1 VIYYLKIFQEG
12 NMPRRRTMTEYR
24 DVIRRLKMS
33 QSIREIA
40 RETGIHRTIIR
51 KIKKIADKKG
61 WLNPTSRLPNEETL
75 YNIFEKK
82 KAVFKHPLD
91 EWNDEIKRLAVDEK
105 YSYVVIHKLIQK
117 YYACSEATVRRY
129 IKKNFP
135 ETPKATMRR
144 KTIAGEVME
153 VDFGYLGITYDP
165 VTDRRRKT
173 YLFSGRLQHSRNAYR
188 EIVFNQKQDIFFDC
202 HIHAFEYFGGVPK
215 KVVPDNLKAAVIK
228 ASFECPLINRVYQN
242 LAEHYNFLISPCL
255 PKKAKHKGGVENDI
269 KYVKKN
275 FWPLFKEGQRAK
287 GYSDLNTAELKEE
300 LEKWNREVARVRKI
314 GGIGR
319 SPEEIFE
326 TEEKNALKSLPD
338 TRWDRF
344 EWADRVTVQETWR
357 VRFDNAFY
365 TVPYKYIGNKVEV
378 LANSKSV
385 YIFCNYK
392 QIALHQRTRR
402 RWEVVEREEHAPPN
416 VAAFMSTTRESIK
429 RWALSIGPSVGKVV
443 EAILNH
449 KSVDGLRPA
458 RGVIG
463 LKRKYGE
470 ARLEAACRR
479 ALIYDTPE
487 YMSVKS
493 ILLKELD
500 KLDIDEPVDQT
511 GQKLFIFARK
521 SGYFDPENHIKT
533 GGGKWMN

>member
-1 VIYYLKIFQEG
+1 
-12 NMPRRRTMTEYR
+12 MPRRRTMTEYR

-61 WLNPTSRLPNEETL
+61 WLNPASRLPNEETL
-75 YNIFEKK
+75 YNIFDKK
-82 KAVFKHPLD
+82 KTVFKHPLD
-91 EWNDEIKRLAVDEK
+91 EWSDEIKRLAVDEK

-135 ETPKATMRR
+135 QTPKATMRR

-173 YLFSGRLQHSRNAYR
+173 YLFSGRLQHSRDAYR

-202 HIHAFEYFGGVPK
+202 HIHAFEYFGGVPE

-269 KYVKKN
+269 KYVKRN

-287 GYSDLNTAELKEE
+287 GYSDLNAKELKEE
-300 LEKWNREVARVRKI
+300 LEKWNREVTRVRKI

-326 TEEKNALKSLPD
+326 TEEKKALKSLPD
-338 TRWDRF
+338 ARWDRF
-344 EWADRVTVQETWR
+344 EWADKVTVQETWR

-365 TVPYKYIGNKVEV
+365 SVPYEYIRNKVEV

-385 YIFCNYK
+385 YIFYNYK
-392 QIALHQRTRR
+392 QIALHRRTRR

-416 VAAFMSTTRESIK
+416 VAAFMNTTRESIK

>member
-1 VIYYLKIFQEG
+1 
-12 NMPRRRTMTEYR
+12 MPRRRTMTDYR

-33 QSIREIA
+33 QSIRGIK
-40 RETGIHRTIIR
+40 RETGVHREIIR
-51 KIKKIADKKG
+51 KIKKIADKNE
-61 WLNPTSRLPNEETL
+61 WLNPASHLPSEETL
-75 YNIFEKK
+75 YSIFEKK
-82 KAVFKHPLD
+82 KTVSKHPLD
-91 EWNDEIKRLAVDEK
+91 RWYEEIKRLAVDEK

-117 YYACSEATVRRY
+117 HYACSEATVRRY

-135 ETPKATMRR
+135 KTPKATMRR
-144 KTIAGEVME
+144 KTIPGEIME

-165 VTDRRRKT
+165 VTNRRRKT
-173 YLFSGRLQHSRNAYR
+173 YIFSGRLRHSRDVYR
-188 EIVFNQKQDIFFDC
+188 EIVFNQKQQIFFEC
-202 HIHAFEYFGGVPK
+202 HMHAFEYFGGVPNK
-215 KVVPDNLKAAVIK
+215 IVPDNLKAAVIK

-242 LAEHYNFLISPCL
+242 LAEYYGFLISPCL
-255 PKKAKHKGGVENDI
+255 PKKANHKGGVENDI

-287 GYSDLNTAELKEE
+287 GYSDLNAKELKEE
-300 LEKWNREVARVRKI
+300 LIKWNQEVARNRKI

-326 TEEKNALKSLPD
+326 TEEKNALKPLPQA
-338 TRWDRF
+338 RWDKL
-344 EWADRVTVQETWR
+344 EWADKVTVQEIWR
-357 VRFDNAFY
+357 IRFDNAFY
-365 TVPYKYIGNKVEV
+365 TVPYKYIGEKVEV

-385 YIFCNYK
+385 YIFYDYK
-392 QIALHQRTRR
+392 LIALHRRTRR
-402 RWEVVEREEHAPPN
+402 RWEVVEKEEHAPPN

-463 LKRKYGE
+463 LKKKYGE

-493 ILLKELD
+493 ILLKGLD
-500 KLDIDEPVDQT
+500 KLDIDEPVDHT

-521 SGYFDPENHIKT
+521 YGYFDPKTHIKK
-533 GGGKWMN
+533 GDVKWMN

>member
-144 KTIAGEVME
+144 KTIAAEVME

-202 HIHAFEYFGGVPK
+202 HIHAFDYFGGVPE

-287 GYSDLNTAELKEE
+287 GYSDLNAAELKEE